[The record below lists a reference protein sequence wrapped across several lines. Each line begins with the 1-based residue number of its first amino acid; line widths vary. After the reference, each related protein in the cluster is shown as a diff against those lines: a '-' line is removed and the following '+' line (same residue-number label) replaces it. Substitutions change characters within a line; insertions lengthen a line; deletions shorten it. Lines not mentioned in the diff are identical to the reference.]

1 MGMRS
6 PPEGLSTGV
15 IVSDLQFGRVISL
28 RKGKKSRRKVGQWSV
43 RRGGGCGFGNRW

>member
-6 PPEGLSTGV
+6 PSEGLGTGV
-15 IVSDLQFGRVISL
+15 IVSDLQFGPVISL
-28 RKGKKSRRKVGQWSV
+28 RKGKESRRKVGQWSV